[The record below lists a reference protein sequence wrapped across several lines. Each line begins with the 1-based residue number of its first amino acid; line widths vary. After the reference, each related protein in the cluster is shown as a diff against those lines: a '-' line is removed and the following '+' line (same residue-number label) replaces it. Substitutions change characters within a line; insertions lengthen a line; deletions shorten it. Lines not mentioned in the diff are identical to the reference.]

1 MNPLTVIIP
10 LVIVLG
16 GVLTFFLVPLELWVR
31 VVVLVSD
38 IAAATGGCDPLAAGS
53 GIGSIPCEQGGSS
66 TNGRRPWSVWR
77 KGKGWE
83 RTPTTSV

>member
-38 IAAATGGCDPLAAGS
+38 IAAAALVGVILW
-53 GIGSIPCEQGGSS
+53 
-66 TNGRRPWSVWR
+66 RRDR
-77 KGKGWE
+77 G
-83 RTPTTSV
+83 